1 MNDSEIL
8 AIYKAQSRNV
18 RYLKQVIQSFK
29 RDINS
34 DIRKNKSF
42 QVETKTKLLALLY
55 SAWSEAQFVQIAYTE
70 KGFSGS
76 EIKSLLN
83 AKKNGITKGWIEMI
97 SLAFA
102 KVGDPNTDIEL
113 GNRLSKLLGLV
124 ASQIT
129 KPSSIRNKIAHGQ
142 WVEALNGSLN
152 KVDSAMTGDL
162 DSLDSVQIM
171 RQIEIHNYLGKIIRD
186 LVQSPTLGFGRD
198 YLRHITALE
207 KYAMET
213 QGWSVATKLS
223 ELDKKPVRY
232 KL

>member
-1 MNDSEIL
+1 MTESEIL

-171 RQIEIHNYLGKIIRD
+171 RQIEIHNYLGKVIRD

-198 YLRHITALE
+198 YLHHITALE
-207 KYAMET
+207 KYSMET

-232 KL
+232 KP